1 MENEAAD
8 STADSLTSEVTNSAE
23 KSSGDT
29 EGNNVTITSE
39 PISQLSRERTDSGT
53 GSESGRGAG
62 AGGKD
67 RDKINILLKPVGDAP
82 ILKNKLWS
90 VPSERQVSQITEFV
104 KKYLKLEKN
113 QNLFFFVNQLFAPA
127 PDQCLRDLYECFGS
141 DGKLVLHYSTT
152 SVDWKSK
159 DPEEDDLQISRAL
172 RNHFWFSRK
181 YSFTQH
187 MSYDSGSVTFSSH
200 LRRESNHNQR

>member
-1 MENEAAD
+1 MENETAD
-8 STADSLTSEVTNSAE
+8 STADGLTNSSETE
-23 KSSGDT
+23 KNSGEQ
-29 EGNNVTITSE
+29 EGNNVSVTSE
-39 PISQLSRERTDSGT
+39 PISQLARERTDSGT
-53 GSESGRGAG
+53 GSESGKA

-82 ILKNKLWS
+82 ILKNKLWA

-104 KKYLKLEKN
+104 KKYLKLEKH

-152 SVDWKSK
+152 VAW
-159 DPEEDDLQISRAL
+159 
-172 RNHFWFSRK
+172 
-181 YSFTQH
+181 
-187 MSYDSGSVTFSSH
+187 G
-200 LRRESNHNQR
+200 